1 METIE
6 EGTERGK
13 TEILFE
19 EKDYGDIGITYEF
32 LDSTGHKWIQQ
43 NVAELML
50 GVGYKS
56 VERYCKELNVKR
68 ERHRTKRYSYN
79 FIREHDVEAIAAHFD
94 KALKRPWNDIPHTD
108 DNKKVLSK
116 TDAQFL
122 AEQHM
127 SQAVAN
133 FQTQIGKLENRNDKL
148 EARNDTLRE
157 QNDKLNN
164 DLKNVATETMK
175 IQGREKNW
183 LLIFILCLA
192 FIGGGSFFV
201 WNSHKELENKKA
213 QVSKKNTSLSKE
225 VQQKTQAI
233 TSKNMEI
240 RTLENKLKDQEIEFL
255 KTRAEEKRLE
265 KFNVLS
271 DFKLEGGILK

>member
-1 METIE
+1 MDTIE
-6 EGTERGK
+6 EKPDPKTTEV
-13 TEILFE
+13 IFE

-127 SQAVAN
+127 SQAVAT
-133 FQTQIGKLENRNDKL
+133 FQARIGKLEERNDKL
-148 EARNDTLRE
+148 EERNDSLKEQNDTLNGE
-157 QNDKLNN
+157 
-164 DLKNVATETMK
+164 LKNVTAEKMNV
-175 IQGREKNW
+175 QGREKNW
-183 LLIFILCLA
+183 QLIFILCL
-192 FIGGGSFFV
+192 FVMGGGGFFV
-201 WNSHKELENKKA
+201 WDSNKDLENQKTQVA
-213 QVSKKNTSLSKE
+213 QENSSLAKE
-225 VQQKTQAI
+225 VQQKAQSI
-233 TSKNMEI
+233 TSKDMEI
-240 RTLENKLKDQEIEFL
+240 RKLENKLKDQEIEFL
-255 KTRAEEKRLE
+255 KTRTEENRLE
-265 KFNVLS
+265 KFGVFS
-271 DFKLEGGILK
+271 DFKLKGGTLK